1 MAFSFNWA
9 GLNVPTIDYFD
20 AVKDKEFGANLGKA
34 ARGYE
39 DRSAAKDYAEK
50 IRTYRMGQNAAKN
63 TDAARIAE
71 IKQQIAELKQQNAAI
86 EAQTQPVQ
94 VQPNPAEEIITH
106 PSSEQL
112 AEEMFA
118 VNFDPSNASMDDILE
133 MQRRVGT
140 TADGVWGPKSRAA
153 FDTKYGY
160 LFQ

>member
-9 GLNVPTIDYFD
+9 GLNVPDVKYFK
-20 AVKDKEFGANLGKA
+20 AVDDPNFGQNLGLA
-34 ARGYE
+34 ARGFE
-39 DRSAAKDYAEK
+39 DRQAAKDYAEK

-71 IKQQIAELKQQNAAI
+71 IKQQIAELKQQNATI
-86 EAQTQPVQ
+86 ESQMQPVQ
-94 VQPNPAEEIITH
+94 AQSNPAEDIITH

-112 AEEMFA
+112 AEEMYA
-118 VNFDPSNASMDDILE
+118 VNFDPSNASRDDILE
-133 MQRRVGT
+133 MQRRVGA
-140 TADGVWGPKSRAA
+140 TADGIWGPKSRAA

>member
-9 GLNVPTIDYFD
+9 GLNVPTVDYFD

-94 VQPNPAEEIITH
+94 EQYNPAEEIISH

-112 AEEMFA
+112 ADELFA
-118 VNFDPSNASMDDILE
+118 VNFDPSNASRDDILE

-140 TADGVWGPKSRAA
+140 KADGIWGPKSRAA
-153 FDTKYGY
+153 YNIKYGY

>member
-9 GLNVPTIDYFD
+9 GLNVPTVDYFD

-86 EAQTQPVQ
+86 DAQTQPVQ
-94 VQPNPAEEIITH
+94 VQSESAKKIITH
-106 PSSEQL
+106 PSTEQI

-118 VNFDPSNASMDDILE
+118 VNFDPSNASRDDILE

-140 TADGVWGPKSRAA
+140 KADGIWGPKSRAA

>member
-9 GLNVPTIDYFD
+9 GLNVPTVDYFD

-34 ARGYE
+34 ARGFE
-39 DRSAAKDYAEK
+39 DRQAAKDYAEK

-71 IKQQIAELKQQNAAI
+71 IKQQIAELKQQNATI
-86 EAQTQPVQ
+86 ESQMQPVQ
-94 VQPNPAEEIITH
+94 AQSNPAEDIITH

-112 AEEMFA
+112 AEEMYA
-118 VNFDPSNASMDDILE
+118 VNFDPSNASRDDILE

-140 TADGVWGPKSRAA
+140 NADGIWGPKSRAA